1 MPDRGPGVTTPETVL
16 EILRAATEYLRA
28 RGVDS
33 PRLDAE
39 LLAAHVLDVS
49 RLDLYVQF
57 DRPVDPQERDALR
70 EGVRRRGAREP
81 VALILGRKEF
91 RSREF
96 EIHPGVLIPRPDT
109 ELLAERAIAAVE
121 ACDGE
126 APLAVDLGTGSGAL
140 AISVALETGARVLAV
155 DRAPEAVRC
164 ARVNLERLGPSDR
177 VGVIRG
183 DWWDAIP
190 DRFAGQVDVVLSN
203 PPYVTEDEYAG
214 LAPEIVGHEP
224 RSALVP
230 DGDPL
235 AFYRRIAGGLER
247 WMRPRG
253 RVLVEVGAS
262 QAAAVQVIFEDA
274 GVSDVERHEDLAG
287 IERVVEGIRSGRP
300 EVPATGPRLTPDA

>member
-1 MPDRGPGVTTPETVL
+1 MPDQGPGTTPPKTVL
-16 EILRAATEYLRA
+16 EILRAATEYLRG

-57 DRPVDPQERDALR
+57 DRPLDPRERDALR
-70 EGVRRRGAREP
+70 EGIRRRAAREP
-81 VALILGRKEF
+81 VALILGHKEF

-96 EIHPGVLIPRPDT
+96 AIQPGVLIPRPDT

-121 ACDGE
+121 ACEGE

-140 AISVALETGARVLAV
+140 AISVALETRARVLAV
-155 DRAPEAVRC
+155 DLAPEAIRC
-164 ARVNLERLGPSDR
+164 TRANLEHLGPADR

-203 PPYVTEDEYAG
+203 PPYVDEADYPS
-214 LAPEIVGHEP
+214 LAPEIQNHEP
-224 RSALVP
+224 RAALVA

-235 AFYRRIAGGLER
+235 AFYRRTAADLAR
-247 WMRPRG
+247 WMRPGG
-253 RVLVEVGAS
+253 RVLVEVGAG
-262 QAAAVQVIFEDA
+262 QAPAVQAILEEA
-274 GVSDVERHEDLAG
+274 GVTDIERHRDLAD
-287 IERVVEGIRSGRP
+287 IERVVEGIWTDGAHPPCSS
-300 EVPATGPRLTPDA
+300 LPDA